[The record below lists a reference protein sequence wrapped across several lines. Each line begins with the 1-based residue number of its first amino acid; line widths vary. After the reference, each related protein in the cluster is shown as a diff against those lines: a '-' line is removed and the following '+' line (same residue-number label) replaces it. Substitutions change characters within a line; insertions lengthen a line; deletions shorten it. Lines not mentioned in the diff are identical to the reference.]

1 MRRASRSVDAA
12 RLLLAALLVSSP
24 LLACRA
30 QASVDGAELAREWSR
45 FLSEPSLHLPEQRR
59 FPHQACFE
67 AAALRHRLPATLLLA
82 VARGESDFEAAAVS
96 SANAVGVMQIRWPL
110 TARHLGIDRRRQ
122 LFEPCTNIEAGA
134 RYLRELL
141 ERFDGDLHLALLAYH
156 QGPSGLAADLDR
168 RRTPHNLWYSR
179 YVLDHLDFVVDR
191 VADDAPLPAYSE
203 TGRFEIVVFG
213 APFHARSLASFLN
226 DELAPLHFDW
236 FKQEPGAYAV
246 AFHFE
251 DRQQHRSGLRAL
263 QRLGLV
269 AR

>member
-1 MRRASRSVDAA
+1 MRRASRSASRLLLTAGLLLAGQVLSAVDAA
-12 RLLLAALLVSSP
+12 
-24 LLACRA
+24 
-30 QASVDGAELAREWSR
+30 ELSREWSR
-45 FLSEPSLHLPEQRR
+45 YLADPSLHLPEQRH

-67 AAALRHRLPATLLLA
+67 AAALRHRLPATLLVA
-82 VARGESDFEAAAVS
+82 VARGESDFDPAAVS
-96 SANAVGVMQIRWPL
+96 AANAVGVMQIRWPL
-110 TARHLGIDRRRQ
+110 TARHLGIDARRR
-122 LFEPCTNIEAGA
+122 LFDPCTNIEAGA

-179 YVLDHLDFVVDR
+179 YILDHMNFVLDR
-191 VADDAPLPAYSE
+191 AADAESLPAYSN

-226 DELAPLHFDW
+226 DELAPLHFDR
-236 FKQEPGAYAV
+236 FKQEPGVYAV
-246 AFHFE
+246 TFHFE
-251 DRQQHRSGLRAL
+251 DRQQHQSGLRAL

-269 AR
+269 TR